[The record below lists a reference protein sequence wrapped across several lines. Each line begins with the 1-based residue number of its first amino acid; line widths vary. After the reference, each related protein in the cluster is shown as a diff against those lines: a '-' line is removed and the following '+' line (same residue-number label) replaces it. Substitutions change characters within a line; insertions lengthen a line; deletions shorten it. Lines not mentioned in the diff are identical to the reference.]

1 MSLKVTNNMSFF
13 PDLAPIVQKLDQ
25 FSQAQSQNQQQ
36 MIALL
41 KQISL
46 ELAQIHQEL
55 KQLKNK

>member
-1 MSLKVTNNMSFF
+1 MNAITKKPNNMSLF

-25 FSQAQSQNQQQ
+25 FSQSQSQNQQQ

-46 ELAQIHQEL
+46 DLAQI
-55 KQLKNK
+55 KQTLKNK

>member
-1 MSLKVTNNMSFF
+1 MSFF

-25 FSQAQSQNQQQ
+25 FSQTQSQNQAQ

-46 ELAQIHQEL
+46 ELSQIRQEL